1 MLLFHEL
8 KNLSTNRRIHS
19 VQKIIFKF
27 NSACLHQCAIVGPC
41 LYIAGGFDSYSCIM
55 DTVHRL
61 DLTNG
66 KWSKLPQMKM
76 KRACFQ
82 LVSLGNFLFAI
93 GGLTPGGYTKTIER
107 FDMVSEEW
115 ELAAPLKESKYRHAA
130 TVTSK
135 GKVRY

>member
-1 MLLFHEL
+1 
-8 KNLSTNRRIHS
+8 
-19 VQKIIFKF
+19 
-27 NSACLHQCAIVGPC
+27 
-41 LYIAGGFDSYSCIM
+41 M

-115 ELAAPLKESKYRHAA
+115 ELAAPFKESKYRHAA